1 MTDQPPTQRYRTMDP
16 VDVAEGAAFVEQD
29 EAPSSRPLDRA
40 VRYLTWGI
48 LGACLV
54 VWGVIGFLLWV
65 PLMLRSMV
73 RFSMSLAE
81 SMLQGAQPTEAGRIL
96 RETVEFYR
104 RGFTVAIDAV
114 FGPPPRKKQDPETRL
129 TVRRILLEILW
140 AVVVWYVILYI
151 VGFVELSPMDV
162 WNALVSYPWADAVRS
177 TVDWV
182 TGIFS
187 GFGTGEEV
195 TVPAAAA
202 MDSVIPQ
209 G

>member
-1 MTDQPPTQRYRTMDP
+1 MTDEAPTQRYRTMDP
-16 VDVAEGAAFVEQD
+16 TEVAEGVTFDEQAD
-29 EAPSSRPLDRA
+29 TPSARPLDRA

-54 VWGVIGFLLWV
+54 VWAVIGFLLWV

-73 RFSMSLAE
+73 RFSVSLAE

-114 FGPPPRKKQDPETRL
+114 FGPPPRKKQEPETRL
-129 TVRRILLEILW
+129 TLRRILLEVLW

-162 WNALVSYPWADAVRS
+162 WTAVATYPWADAVQS

-187 GFGTGEEV
+187 AFGGGEEV
-195 TVPAAAA
+195 TAPAAAVA
-202 MDSVIPQ
+202 DSVVPQ